1 MKYILETVYGG
12 CQTPIEEIIE
22 LLKDNFVIDKNATI
36 NDPHTVYYITI
47 NTLEDLMNLI
57 KIIESNNINI
67 HEDRAIVL
75 GHNKQGIP
83 VITVYDFYID

>member
-12 CQTPIEEIIE
+12 CQTSIEEIIE
-22 LLKDNFVIDKNATI
+22 LLKDNFAIDKDETNT
-36 NDPHTVYYITI
+36 YITI

>member
-1 MKYILETVYGG
+1 MKYILEVVYGII
-12 CQTPIEEIIE
+12 TSKEEIIE
-22 LLKDNFVIDKNATI
+22 LLKDNFAIDKDETNT
-36 NDPHTVYYITI
+36 YITI
-47 NTLEDLMNLI
+47 NTLEDLMKLI

-83 VITVYDFYID
+83 VIIV

>member
-1 MKYILETVYGG
+1 MKYILEVVYGIM
-12 CQTPIEEIIE
+12 TSKEEIIE
-22 LLKDNFVIDKNATI
+22 LLKDNFTIDKDETNT
-36 NDPHTVYYITI
+36 YITI

-83 VITVYDFYID
+83 VIIVYEDYID

>member
-22 LLKDNFVIDKNATI
+22 LLKDNFDIDKDETNT
-36 NDPHTVYYITI
+36 YITI

-83 VITVYDFYID
+83 LIIVYDFYID

>member
-22 LLKDNFVIDKNATI
+22 LLKDNFAIDKDETNT
-36 NDPHTVYYITI
+36 YITI